1 MNINEVSKKFG
12 LPKDTLRYW
21 EKEGLIPAI
30 KRDQNGYRVYSEYDQ
45 NWIFY
50 ILVLRKAGM
59 PVKKL
64 KQFVVLYLHEPQ
76 TRKKRRE
83 LLEMQRD
90 ELIKQ
95 THDIQKTINYLT
107 YKIDHFADQLLTFEN
122 EKLAYEKK
130 VD

>member
-1 MNINEVSKKFG
+1 
-12 LPKDTLRYW
+12 
-21 EKEGLIPAI
+21 
-30 KRDQNGYRVYSEYDQ
+30 
-45 NWIFY
+45 
-50 ILVLRKAGM
+50 M

-64 KQFVVLYLHEPQ
+64 KQFVALYLHEPQ